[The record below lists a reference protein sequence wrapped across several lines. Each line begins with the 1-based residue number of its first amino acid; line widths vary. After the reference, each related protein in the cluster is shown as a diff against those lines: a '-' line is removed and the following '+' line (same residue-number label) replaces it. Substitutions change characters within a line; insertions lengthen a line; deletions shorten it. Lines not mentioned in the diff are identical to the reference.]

1 MRHFFLLAIPAALTF
16 APLSAGGAQSPA
28 PTTLT
33 AAAAEAIVAGCKTHS
48 TAKSQSH
55 AIAVYDGGANLVAA
69 LRMDGNRAG
78 IMAFAMAKGRAVA
91 MWGFPTAAMADAARQ
106 TPGFGDAPDVVTV
119 PGGVP
124 IYSADGR
131 TMLGSVGVSGE
142 APADDVAC
150 AEAGIRAAGLTHAR
164 AR

>member
-1 MRHFFLLAIPAALTF
+1 MRFLILLALPAALSAQQPAT
-16 APLSAGGAQSPA
+16 LSAAN
-28 PTTLT
+28 
-33 AAAAEAIVAGCKTHS
+33 AEAVINGCKAHS
-48 TAKSQSH
+48 TAKRQSH
-55 AIAVYDGGANLVAA
+55 AIAVYDAGANLVAV

-91 MWGFPTAAMADAARQ
+91 MWGFATAQMADAAKE
-106 TPGFGDAPDVVTV
+106 TPGFASAPDVVTV

-124 IYSADGR
+124 IFSADGR

-150 AEAGIRAAGLTHAR
+150 AEAGIKAAGLSPAR
-164 AR
+164 SR

>member
-1 MRHFFLLAIPAALTF
+1 MILAFPASLA
-16 APLSAGGAQSPA
+16 AQSGA
-28 PTTLT
+28 PTGLT
-33 AAAAEAIVAGCKTHS
+33 AAAAETVVAGCKTHS
-48 TAKSQSH
+48 SAKGQSH
-55 AIAVYDGGANLVAA
+55 AVAVFDGGANLVAA

-91 MWGFPTAAMADAARQ
+91 MWGFSTAAMADAARE

-150 AEAGIRAAGLTHAR
+150 AEAGIRAAGLSAR
-164 AR
+164 AASP

>member
-1 MRHFFLLAIPAALTF
+1 MRPFLLLALPAL
-16 APLSAGGAQSPA
+16 LGAQSPPPA
-28 PTTLT
+28 TLT
-33 AAAAEAIVAGCKTHS
+33 VAAAEAVIAGCKTHS

-55 AIAVYDGGANLVAA
+55 AIAVFDGGANLVAA
-69 LRMDGNRAG
+69 LRMEGNRAG
-78 IMAFAMAKGRAVA
+78 IMNFAMAKGRAVA
-91 MWGFPTAAMADAARQ
+91 KWGFSTAAMADAARQ
-106 TPGFGDAPDVVTV
+106 TPGFANAPDVVTI

-142 APADDVAC
+142 AAADDVAC
-150 AEAGIRAAGLTHAR
+150 AEAGIRAAGLTHTR

>member
-1 MRHFFLLAIPAALTF
+1 MRHLLLLALPAAL
-16 APLSAGGAQSPA
+16 GAQSSTPV
-28 PTTLT
+28 TLT
-33 AAAAEAIVAGCKTHS
+33 AAAAEAVVAGCKAHS
-48 TAKSQSH
+48 TAKGQSH
-55 AIAVYDGGANLVAA
+55 AIAVFDAGANLVAA

-91 MWGFPTAAMADAARQ
+91 MWGFSTAAMADAARE
-106 TPGFGDAPDVVTV
+106 TPGFGNAPDVVTV

-150 AEAGIRAAGLTHAR
+150 AEAGVRAAGLKHAP